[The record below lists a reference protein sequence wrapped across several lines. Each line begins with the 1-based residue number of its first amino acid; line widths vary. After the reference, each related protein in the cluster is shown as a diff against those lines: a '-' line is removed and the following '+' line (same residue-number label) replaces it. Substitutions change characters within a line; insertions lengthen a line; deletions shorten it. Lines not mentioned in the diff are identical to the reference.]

1 MNRYHRSYLEGFQH
15 WCWHLCCNGLR
26 NSWDDPFP
34 RPACARDKRAEL
46 SWDKDLTVYIS
57 APIWGRIIRWYLSL
71 PFSYSRI
78 GWIPDTVFLLHPAL
92 APCET
97 MFYWP
102 MVPLQYQRIP
112 IGYSKPGIT
121 ITFKLLPSYSIGTRQ
136 PVLPLGNQLEVIT
149 IEYTLKQLHLCQHQ
163 QCWNHHG

>member
-1 MNRYHRSYLEGFQH
+1 MTETQVKATHKKIRMNRYHRSYLEGFQH

-121 ITFKLLPSYSIGTRQ
+121 ITKPMTG
-136 PVLPLGNQLEVIT
+136 
-149 IEYTLKQLHLCQHQ
+149 LKHSNCCHHIRSGLDS
-163 QCWNHHG
+163 QCFH